1 MPRTRHR
8 AGTAAPPSS
17 WPPAGGGRTVAAAW
31 GGTPRGTRP
40 WTRPPRT
47 GPSRPTSPLRRPDPR
62 HRPGPGRP
70 PARRVRRDR
79 SPCLLHLRNGRMPV
93 GPHMSGSPRPF
104 HVHAEAGKLADESPP
119 GPVDPD
125 PGCTRRAVE
134 DPPELTGGEALP
146 RDEPKQVTV
155 GRGEATERPGDPV
168 AALATVRSGRVIG
181 RPERSEPGEQA
192 KAAAPTPPVVGQHPA
207 GHSVQPQGG
216 LPGRRGRRPAGA
228 TQRGTSR
235 RPRRGRRRQHPPAAA
250 RTPGAARSWRRRSH
264 GTARA
269 HSVTA

>member
-104 HVHAEAGKLADESPP
+104 HVPAEAGKLAGESPP

-207 GHSVQPQGG
+207 GHSVQPQAGFRAGG
-216 LPGRRGRRPAGA
+216 DVAQPA
-228 TQRGTSR
+228 
-235 RPRRGRRRQHPPAAA
+235 PRSEERLGDHVVGVVGSIHPPQ
-250 RTPGAARSWRRRSH
+250 RVPQEPRVVGVVDLTEPLELTP
-264 GTARA
+264 
-269 HSVTA
+269 